1 MAQLQCPNCGSK
13 GFHIKSPDE
22 ERDRY
27 EFEYRDGQLFFGVW
41 VDEESRPKMDDDTPI
56 FCNVC
61 AWQGKFH
68 TGQ

>member
-1 MAQLQCPNCGSK
+1 MAHLQCPNCGSK
-13 GFHIKSPDE
+13 TFHIKNPQTDSGI
-22 ERDRY
+22 R
-27 EFEYRDGQLFFGVW
+27 EFEYRDGQPFFGVW
-41 VDEESRPKMDDDTPI
+41 VDEENRPEIDDDTPI